1 MNWEGGHGQRWDKRG
16 WDPPTLPCPCREA
29 VGRAG
34 RALPEGLTSLGGPEG
49 TGSKLINSPGS
60 SAQQMAWSDAAV
72 MGWGSRAVA
81 TGSTHC
87 GVGTVAGDR
96 HVHRA
101 GRGSTGRE
109 TA

>member
-1 MNWEGGHGQRWDKRG
+1 M
-16 WDPPTLPCPCREA
+16 
-29 VGRAG
+29 GRAG
-34 RALPEGLTSLGGPEG
+34 QALPEGLTSLGGPEG

-60 SAQQMAWSDAAV
+60 SAGQMVGGVGGGDAAV
-72 MGWGSRAVA
+72 MGWGSPAVA
-81 TGSTHC
+81 TGGTHW

>member
-1 MNWEGGHGQRWDKRG
+1 
-16 WDPPTLPCPCREA
+16 
-29 VGRAG
+29 
-34 RALPEGLTSLGGPEG
+34 
-49 TGSKLINSPGS
+49 
-60 SAQQMAWSDAAV
+60 MAWGDAAV